1 MSKRF
6 AAPLLLTLALAACS
20 NGGGATQAP
29 TSAATTPAATSG
41 ATQAG
46 ATTGAEVDPN
56 TVAGFCQLMT
66 DTVTSNWPPA
76 DSAAAAV
83 ISPLLRNWSN
93 IAAFAAIAT
102 PLLAVSDWTASMSIM
117 NPVPAPPSDVAAAW
131 DQIVAFQASNCG
143 A

>member
-1 MSKRF
+1 
-6 AAPLLLTLALAACS
+6 
-20 NGGGATQAP
+20 
-29 TSAATTPAATSG
+29 
-41 ATQAG
+41 
-46 ATTGAEVDPN
+46 
-56 TVAGFCQLMT
+56 MT